1 MSILDVSELMNV
13 PMLRCFTAEHM
24 VVLCLLTLH
33 NVVIHA
39 SSYVNVLISKT
50 NYLVTDGKIVET
62 NEFSD
67 TFVNVKSLHRC

>member
-24 VVLCLLTLH
+24 VVLCLPTLH
-33 NVVIHA
+33 ILVIHA

-50 NYLVTDGKIVET
+50 NYLVTDGKIVEKKRI
-62 NEFSD
+62 F
-67 TFVNVKSLHRC
+67 